1 MAGARPGVHA
11 LQLEPP
17 TVVETLR
24 RGSKFIKWDEVRA
37 PVPCSAQIGGLH
49 SHSPRCQGPPL
60 QRCLTTTTPQSSLV
74 LRKLESPVVLV
85 IENFVPPPPATQSF
99 SCGQLGSPLLG
110 VETLNPIKSCPSS
123 HSFPLLPDEFWFSD
137 TGP

>member
-24 RGSKFIKWDEVRA
+24 RGSKFIKWDEVRGWLS
-37 PVPCSAQIGGLH
+37 SAL
-49 SHSPRCQGPPL
+49 PRSKDSFNYIRLDAGDPTSVLPDH
-60 QRCLTTTTPQSSLV
+60 RTPYSSLAA

-85 IENFVPPPPATQSF
+85 IEDFSSCPFSPASQSF
-99 SCGQLGSPLLG
+99 SCGQLASPLLG
-110 VETLNPIKSCPSS
+110 METLNPSKSCPSRS
-123 HSFPLLPDEFWFSD
+123 HSFLPLPGDE
-137 TGP
+137 